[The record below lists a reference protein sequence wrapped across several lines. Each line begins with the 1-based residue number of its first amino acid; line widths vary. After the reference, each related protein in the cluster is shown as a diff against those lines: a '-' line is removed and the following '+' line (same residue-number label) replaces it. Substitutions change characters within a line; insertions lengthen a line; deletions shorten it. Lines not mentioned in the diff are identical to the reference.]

1 MMNERT
7 ARIVTGAAAVLWLV
21 SWFLPVLDDLRGW
34 QAFRYSVSAIWPY
47 RGHSMAGEEAVPSLL
62 SAATNVV
69 FIILVAHV
77 ALQRVTRPGFFIR
90 VAIACFIL
98 DLYWLA
104 QLVRSGEAGDLRVGY
119 YAWIAA
125 YALLIVSGLSIHR
138 TSKIPT
144 AGTPA

>member
-1 MMNERT
+1 MKT
-7 ARIVTGAAAVLWLV
+7 TRIVTGVAAVLWLA
-21 SWFLPVLDDLRGW
+21 SWFLPVLDDLPGW
-34 QAFRYSVSAIWPY
+34 EAFRYSLSALWPY
-47 RGHSMAGEEAVPSLL
+47 RGHSMAGEEAVPPVL

-69 FIILVAHV
+69 FLIRVAHV
-77 ALQRVTRPGFFIR
+77 ALNRVPRPAFFIR

-125 YALLIVSGLSIHR
+125 FALLIARGLSIHR
-138 TSKIPT
+138 TSKTPT

>member
-1 MMNERT
+1 MNERG
-7 ARIVTGAAAVLWLV
+7 ARILTGVAASLWLA
-21 SWFLPVLDDLRGW
+21 SWFLPVLDDLPGW
-34 QAFRYSVSAIWPY
+34 EAFRYSLSTIWPY
-47 RGHSMAGEEAVPSLL
+47 RGHSMAGEEAVPSVL
-62 SAATNVV
+62 SAATNVA

-77 ALQRVTRPGFFIR
+77 ALNRVTRPGFFIR

-119 YAWIAA
+119 YAWITAF
-125 YALLIVSGLSIHR
+125 ALLIASGLSIHR

>member
-1 MMNERT
+1 MNERN
-7 ARIVTGAAAVLWLV
+7 ARIMTAAAAVLWLA
-21 SWFLPVLDDLRGW
+21 SWFLPVLEDLRGW
-34 QAFRYSVSAIWPY
+34 EAFRYSVSTIWPY
-47 RGHSMAGEEAVPSLL
+47 RGHSMAGDEAVPPVL

-77 ALQRVTRPGFFIR
+77 ALGRVTRPGFFIR

-104 QLVRSGEAGDLRVGY
+104 QLVRSGEAGDLHVGY

-125 YALLIVSGLSIHR
+125 FALLIVSGLSIHR
-138 TSKIPT
+138 TSKTPT
-144 AGTPA
+144 GGTPA